1 MTKKELAQSICNL
14 VGESNIRTIA
24 NCYTRVRLTVKD
36 PEKMKREEL
45 KKLEGVLGVIEEGS
59 HVQLV
64 LGPGTAAA
72 VAQLMSD
79 MTHIKSEEVD
89 EAVLLKE
96 ELYRG
101 ESFLSETVSFGKR
114 IPGCKVVGM
123 GIHSGDVLVMV
134 QVGIEI
140 LIGSGAQE
148 ALDDAG
154 YIGI

>member
-36 PEKMKREEL
+36 PEKMRREEL

-59 HVQLV
+59 HVQVV

-79 MTHIKSEEVD
+79 MTQIKSEEVD
-89 EAVLLKE
+89 EAFIKKYENRYKKNVPYKKMLKKI
-96 ELYRG
+96 YNI
-101 ESFLSETVSFGKR
+101 F
-114 IPGCKVVGM
+114 
-123 GIHSGDVLVMV
+123 IH
-134 QVGIEI
+134 II
-140 LIGSGAQE
+140 NA
-148 ALDDAG
+148 
-154 YIGI
+154 

>member
-1 MTKKELAQSICNL
+1 M

-36 PEKMKREEL
+36 PGNIKREEL

-59 HVQLV
+59 HVQVV

-79 MTHIKSEEVD
+79 MTQIKSEEVD

-96 ELYRG
+96 ENRAKNNVPYKNML
-101 ESFLSETVSFGKR
+101 KR
-114 IPGCKVVGM
+114 
-123 GIHSGDVLVMV
+123 
-134 QVGIEI
+134 
-140 LIGSGAQE
+140 
-148 ALDDAG
+148 
-154 YIGI
+154 